1 MKKSEVR
8 TMIREV
14 IQDTMD
20 DIIIW
25 NDKALRSS
33 KWYVWF

>member
-33 KWYVWF
+33 K